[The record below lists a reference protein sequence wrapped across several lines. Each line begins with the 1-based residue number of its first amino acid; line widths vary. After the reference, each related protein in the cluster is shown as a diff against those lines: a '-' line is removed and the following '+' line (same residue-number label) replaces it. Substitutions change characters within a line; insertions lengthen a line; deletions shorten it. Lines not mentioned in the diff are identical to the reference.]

1 MAGNTFIFLDHTPFH
16 NAIDKP
22 ATVDM
27 AGGMVSNAVDASPV
41 LHAGLTALLLIVIA
55 LIFSRR
61 YRRDSTFPTE
71 KTFSLANLMELAV
84 GGLLSFMKQTMG
96 EHAGK
101 FIPLIGTTAIF
112 ILISNLLGVIPGF
125 DPPTSNLN
133 TTLACAIVIFI
144 ATHYVGIRTHG
155 ASYIKHFMGPVWWL
169 APFMIIIE
177 LIGHFARVL
186 SLSMR
191 LFGNMFGD
199 HMVLAIFMGLVPL
212 VVPVIFFGL
221 GIFVSCVQALVFTL
235 LSILYIS
242 GALEE
247 AH

>member
-1 MAGNTFIFLDHTPFH
+1 MAGDTFIFLDKAPIHDI
-16 NAIDKP
+16 IDKP
-22 ATVDM
+22 ATVEM
-27 AGGMVSNAVDASPV
+27 AGGLVNNGLEAAPI
-41 LHAGLTALLLIVIA
+41 LHAGLTAIILLTISFLI
-55 LIFSRR
+55 SNR
-61 YRRDSTFPTE
+61 YKKDAKLPTD

-84 GGLLSFMKQTMG
+84 GGLLNFMRQTMG

-112 ILISNLLGVIPGF
+112 ILISNLMGTIPGF
-125 DPPTSNLN
+125 DPPTSNIN

-155 ASYIKHFMGPVWWL
+155 ASYIKHFLGPVWWL
-169 APFMIIIE
+169 APAMLIIE
-177 LIGHFARVL
+177 LIGHFARVA
-186 SLSMR
+186 SLSVR

-212 VVPVIFFGL
+212 LIPVIFMGL
-221 GIFVSCVQALVFTL
+221 GVFVSCVQALVFTL